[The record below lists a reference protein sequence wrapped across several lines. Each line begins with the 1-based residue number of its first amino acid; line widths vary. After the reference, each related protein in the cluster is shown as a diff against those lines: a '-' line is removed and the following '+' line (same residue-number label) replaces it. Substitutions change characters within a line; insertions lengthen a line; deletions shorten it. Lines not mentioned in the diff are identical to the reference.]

1 MLSHFGEVELH
12 LMRDTKKAIISRLQK
27 DILQWQGFTPPVTD
41 QAKGIGLGPLESAFP
56 NGVFPTGTIHEMI
69 CPTPGQAAA
78 TSGLMAGLLGLL
90 MKQEGAC
97 LWISISRKLFP
108 PALVAFDME
117 PHRVIFIDLQREK
130 DILWAMEEALK
141 CEGLAAVVAEVRE
154 ISFAQS
160 RRLQLAVESSR
171 VTGFLLRNDPRK
183 LGATTCV
190 ARWQITSL
198 PSETEYELPGV
209 GFPRW
214 EAELLR
220 VRNGSPG
227 SWKLE
232 WMEGRF
238 VPVEEKLMVE
248 ENFASAGK
256 EIKIRKL
263 HEMQI
268 AG

>member
-1 MLSHFGEVELH
+1 
-12 LMRDTKKAIISRLQK
+12 MRNTKKAIISRLQQ
-27 DILQWQGFTPPVTD
+27 DILQWQGFAAPATG
-41 QAKGIGLGPLESAFP
+41 ASKGIGLGSLESAFP

-69 CPTPGQAAA
+69 CPTPEQAAA
-78 TSGLMAGLLGLL
+78 TTGLMAGLVGLL
-90 MKQEGAC
+90 MKQGGAC
-97 LWISISRKLFP
+97 LWVSTSRKHFP
-108 PALVAFDME
+108 PALMAFDIE

-130 DILWAMEEALK
+130 DVLWAMEEALK
-141 CEGLAAVVAEVRE
+141 CEGLAAVIAEVRD

-183 LGATTCV
+183 LATTTCV
-190 ARWQITSL
+190 ARWQISSL
-198 PSETEYELPGV
+198 PSETEDGLPGV

-214 EAELLR
+214 QVDLLR

-232 WMEGRF
+232 WIDGRF
-238 VPVEEKLMVE
+238 VPIEEKPVIE
-248 ENFASAGK
+248 EYSVFAAK
-256 EIKIRKL
+256 QINIRKL
-263 HEMQI
+263 HKMQI